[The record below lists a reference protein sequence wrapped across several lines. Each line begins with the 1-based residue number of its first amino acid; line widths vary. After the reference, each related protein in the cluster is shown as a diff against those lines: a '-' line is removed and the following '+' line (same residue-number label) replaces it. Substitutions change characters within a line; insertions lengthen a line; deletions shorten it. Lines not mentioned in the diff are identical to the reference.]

1 MISETELKN
10 ELLQLIS
17 EANNETKEVSLKDKI
32 DYGRLLELSSAISK
46 YDKENV
52 RFSVD
57 AKIVERLG
65 EQLVSKRTTALT
77 ELIKNAYDADAV
89 VVQVEFI
96 NTDSLGGTIVI
107 QDNGLGMSHDDLVK
121 GFMTI
126 STSDKVANPY
136 SNQYKRYKAG
146 RKGIGRFSAQKIAE
160 KLIIITKREQD
171 LEYLR
176 VEIDWNHFESN
187 RVISAIPS
195 KVEYKHNIEE
205 FSQGTKLILQKTR
218 EAWSLSNI
226 ETTFNYLSN
235 ILKITPDTKR
245 NDPGFDVNFSYI
257 DALGTKSD
265 LKLSTKDVF
274 LDAADVRFVA
284 KVEAGSVFLVIEGIN
299 DPTLSEEFGLPEY
312 YNPVLESVNYR
323 LNGTYYSMSQGT
335 KNVRYLQAF
344 LRENGGIRLFR
355 NLFNVAPYGERFND
369 WLALDESS
377 RRRIIL
383 PPHSNTNF
391 CGEVHIDDQESIFDE
406 TSAREGVIES
416 EDFSN
421 LADLT
426 RNLLIKIASHVAAVR
441 GKKIKAS
448 QKGFL
453 KPKPLVERVQ
463 NDFSEVKKEAVKLVT
478 AIKEKTIPVDISVED
493 ENKTSFKFDAGN
505 SIPEPT
511 MLIEKLDVFDSTI
524 KEFIDEQMMYR
535 VLASIGLAISEFTHE
550 IQLYLSNL
558 KLASQD
564 LKEIA
569 VELPAIKNLSNDL
582 ERCVGMLDAYTDFFD
597 GTIRSNSNREKKH
610 YEIREIADRFFSA
623 MEPTIN
629 RRGYELD
636 VKYDDWDLWTK
647 PLHISEIMSVLIN
660 LFTNACK
667 AIDRAGINDGKL
679 LFSVVSDSNYL
690 TIMFEDNGDGIPEN
704 NWGKVFT
711 PLFTTEVPSEAY
723 SSENKYGR
731 GMGLGLSITEKIV
744 EELNGEITVIHPSDG
759 YKTCFKIML
768 PRAKSEEL
776 PDNVY

>member
-1 MISETELKN
+1 MNKELDLRDRLTHILDRHN
-10 ELLQLIS
+10 E
-17 EANNETKEVSLKDKI
+17 KI
-32 DYGRLLELSSAISK
+32 DYGQVLELATELSK
-46 YDKENV
+46 QDTDNV

-77 ELIKNAYDADAV
+77 ELIKNAYDADAEN
-89 VVQVEFI
+89 VQVEFI
-96 NTDSLGGTIVI
+96 NTESVGGTIVI
-107 QDNGLGMSHDDLVK
+107 QDDGLGMSREELVK

-126 STSDKVANPY
+126 STSDKVEKPY
-136 SNQYKRYKAG
+136 SNKYTRYKAG

-171 LEYLR
+171 IDCLR
-176 VEIDWNHFESN
+176 VEIDWNNFESN
-187 RVISAIPS
+187 RIISAIPS
-195 KVEYKHNIEE
+195 KVEYIKNVEN
-205 FSQGTKLILQKTR
+205 FSHGTKLILEGTR
-218 EAWSLSNI
+218 EAWSISNI

-235 ILKITPDTKR
+235 ILKITPDSKR
-245 NDPGFDVNFSYI
+245 NDPGFDVNFTYT
-257 DALGTKSD
+257 DALGLSSD
-265 LKLSTKDVF
+265 LKLSPKDVF
-274 LDAADVRFVA
+274 LAAADVRFVA
-284 KVEAGSVFLVIEGIN
+284 EVKNGTVSLIIEGVSN
-299 DPTLSEEFGLPEY
+299 PKLSGEFDLPEY
-312 YNPVLESVNYR
+312 YNPVLETVSYT
-323 LNGTYYSMSQGT
+323 LSGSYFAQEQGA

-355 NLFNVAPYGERFND
+355 NLFNVAPYGERLND

-377 RRRIIL
+377 RRRVIL

-391 CGEVHIDDQESIFDE
+391 CGEVHIDDQTSIFDE

-416 EDFSN
+416 EEFFN
-421 LADLT
+421 LTELT
-426 RNLLIKIASHVAAVR
+426 RNLVIKIASHVASVR
-441 GKKIKAS
+441 GKKITSS
-448 QKGFL
+448 QKGFSRT
-453 KPKPLVERVQ
+453 KPLVERVQ
-463 NDFSEVKKEAVKLVT
+463 EDFMEVKKEATKLVN
-478 AIKEKTIPVDISVED
+478 AIGDQDTPVESIAED
-493 ENKTSFKFDAGN
+493 EKQTSFKFDAGN

-511 MLIEKLDVFDSTI
+511 VLLEKLSVFDSTI

-558 KLASQD
+558 KLASQE
-564 LKEIA
+564 LKYFSA
-569 VELPAIKNLSNDL
+569 NLPPIKYLSDDL

-610 YEIREIADRFFSA
+610 YEIREIADQFFSA
-623 MEPTIN
+623 MEPTIQ
-629 RRGYELD
+629 RRGYELV

-660 LFTNACK
+660 LFTNSCK
-667 AIDRAGINDGKL
+667 AIDRAGRNSGKL
-679 LFSVVSDSNYL
+679 LFNVISDSNYL
-690 TIMFEDNGDGIPEN
+690 TIMFEDNGDGIPES
-704 NWGKVFT
+704 NWGKIFT

-731 GMGLGLSITEKIV
+731 GMGLGLSITEKII
-744 EELNGEITVIHPSDG
+744 EELNGEITVIHPSEG

>member
-1 MISETELKN
+1 MNKESDLREQLTY
-10 ELLQLIS
+10 LLD
-17 EANNETKEVSLKDKI
+17 KDNKKI
-32 DYGRLLELSSAISK
+32 DYGLILELAAELSEQ
-46 YDKENV
+46 DKNNV

-77 ELIKNAYDADAV
+77 ELIKNSYDADAAKV
-89 VVQVEFI
+89 KIEFI
-96 NTDSLGGTIVI
+96 NTDSLGGTIII
-107 QDNGLGMSHDDLVK
+107 QDNGSGMSRADLVK
-121 GFMTI
+121 GFMKI
-126 STSDKVANPY
+126 STSDKVENPY
-136 SNQYKRYKAG
+136 SKKYTRYKAG

-160 KLIIITKREQD
+160 KLIIITKKKQD
-171 LEYLR
+171 SDYLR
-176 VEIDWNHFESN
+176 VQIDWSDFESN
-187 RVISAIPS
+187 KIISAIPS
-195 KVEYKHNIEE
+195 KIEYIKDLEDFEE
-205 FSQGTKLILQKTR
+205 GTKLILQRTR
-218 EAWSLSNI
+218 EAWSISNI

-235 ILKITPDTKR
+235 ILKITSDSKR
-245 NDPGFDVNFSYI
+245 GDPGFDVNFTYT
-257 DALGTKSD
+257 DALGSSSD
-265 LKLSTKDVF
+265 LKLSSKDVF
-274 LDAADVRFVA
+274 LEAADVIFFAEV
-284 KVEAGSVFLVIEGIN
+284 KNGTVSLVVDGVN
-299 DPTLSEEFGLPEY
+299 DSKLSETFDLPEY
-312 YNPVLESVNYR
+312 YNSVLEDVSYK
-323 LNGTYYSMSQGT
+323 LSGSYFSMSQGA

-355 NLFNVAPYGERFND
+355 NLFNVAPYGERFDD

-416 EDFSN
+416 EDFFK
-421 LADLT
+421 LTDLT
-426 RNLLIKIASHVAAVR
+426 RNLVIKIASHVAAVR
-441 GKKIKAS
+441 GKKVKAN
-448 QKGFL
+448 QKGYV

-463 NDFSEVKKEAVKLVT
+463 DDFIEVRKEAVKLVT
-478 AIKEKTIPVDISVED
+478 AIKEQD
-493 ENKTSFKFDAGN
+493 ELAENLIKDEKQTSCKFN
-505 SIPEPT
+505 SGHSFPEST
-511 MLIEKLDVFDSTI
+511 MLLEKLNVFDSTI

-564 LKEIA
+564 LKRFTLQLPEI
-569 VELPAIKNLSNDL
+569 KTLSDDL

-610 YEIREIADRFFSA
+610 YEIREIADQFFSA
-623 MEPTIN
+623 MEPTIK

-647 PLHISEIMSVLIN
+647 PLHISEIMSVMIN

-667 AIDRAGINDGKL
+667 AIDRAGRNSGKL
-679 LFSVVSDSNYL
+679 LFNVISDSHYL
-690 TIMFEDNGDGIPEN
+690 SIMFEDNGDGIPES
-704 NWGKVFT
+704 NWGKIFT

-731 GMGLGLSITEKIV
+731 GMGLGLSITEKII
-744 EELNGEITVIHPSDG
+744 EELNGEITVIYPSEG
-759 YKTCFKIML
+759 YNTCFKIML
-768 PRAKSEEL
+768 PRARSEDL
-776 PDNVY
+776 PANVY